1 MIINSTGGSV
11 NSVFKKFT
19 LSSDLEYPNFL
30 TITDV
35 DLPGGIVHGLALFA
49 VNTNTLSEVLK
60 DEAIFYVFADK
71 AQAETKQI
79 SFAMLSVND
88 DARYNTYVTPTAWG
102 DGFVYDYANK
112 TLMIKQNHSDSKFVS
127 GSYELLI
134 W

>member
-19 LSSDLEYPNFL
+19 LSSDVVYPNVL

-49 VNTNTLSEVLK
+49 INTNALSVVLQNNQV
-60 DEAIFYVFADK
+60 FYVFADK
-71 AQAETKQI
+71 AQAESKQI
-79 SFAMLSVND
+79 SFAKLLVSD
-88 DARYNTYVTPTAWG
+88 DARYNTQVTPAAWG
-102 DGFVYDYANK
+102 DAFVYDHANH
-112 TLMIKQNHSDSKFVS
+112 TLTIQQNAVDSKFVS

>member
-35 DLPGGIVHGLALFA
+35 DLPGGIVHGFALFA
-49 VNTNTLSEVLK
+49 VNNNALAEVLQ

-71 AQAETKQI
+71 AQAESKQI
-79 SFAMLSVND
+79 SFAKFLITD
-88 DARYNTYVTPTAWG
+88 DARYNTQVTPVGWG
-102 DGFVYDYANK
+102 DAFVYDYANH
-112 TLMIKQNHSDSKFVS
+112 TLTIKQNAINSKFVS

>member
-35 DLPGGIVHGLALFA
+35 DLPGGVVHGFALFA
-49 VNTNTLSEVLK
+49 VNNNALAEVLQ

-71 AQAETKQI
+71 AQAESKQI
-79 SFAMLSVND
+79 SFAKFLITD
-88 DARYNTYVTPTAWG
+88 DARYNTQVTPVGWG
-102 DGFVYDYANK
+102 DAFVYDYANH
-112 TLMIKQNHSDSKFVS
+112 TLTIKQNATNSKFVS

>member
-35 DLPGGIVHGLALFA
+35 DLPGGIVHGFALFA
-49 VNTNTLSEVLK
+49 VNNNALAEVLQ

-71 AQAETKQI
+71 AQAESKQI
-79 SFAMLSVND
+79 SFAKFLITD
-88 DARYNTYVTPTAWG
+88 DARYNTQVTPVGWG
-102 DGFVYDYANK
+102 DAFVYDYANH
-112 TLMIKQNHSDSKFVS
+112 TLTIKQNATNSKFVS

>member
-35 DLPGGIVHGLALFA
+35 DLPGGIVHGFALFA
-49 VNTNTLSEVLK
+49 VNNNALAEVLQ
-60 DEAIFYVFADK
+60 DDAIFYVFADK
-71 AQAETKQI
+71 AQAESKQI
-79 SFAMLSVND
+79 SFAKFLITD
-88 DARYNTYVTPTAWG
+88 DARYNTQVTPVGWG
-102 DGFVYDYANK
+102 DAFVYDYANHSL
-112 TLMIKQNHSDSKFVS
+112 TIKQNASNSKFVS

>member
-35 DLPGGIVHGLALFA
+35 DLPGGIVHGFALFA
-49 VNTNTLSEVLK
+49 VNNNVLAEVLQ

-71 AQAETKQI
+71 AQAESKQI
-79 SFAMLSVND
+79 SFAKFLITD
-88 DARYNTYVTPTAWG
+88 DARYNTQVTPVGWG
-102 DGFVYDYANK
+102 DAFVYDYANH
-112 TLMIKQNHSDSKFVS
+112 TLTIKQNASNSKFVS

>member
-11 NSVFKKFT
+11 NSVFRKFT
-19 LSSDLEYPNFL
+19 LSSDVVYPNFL

-49 VNTNTLSEVLK
+49 VNTEALSVVLQNNQV
-60 DEAIFYVFADK
+60 FYVFADK
-71 AQAETKQI
+71 AQAESKQI
-79 SFAMLSVND
+79 SFAKLLVSD
-88 DARYNTYVTPTAWG
+88 DARYNTQVTPAAWG
-102 DGFVYDYANK
+102 DAFVYDYANH
-112 TLMIKQNHSDSKFVS
+112 TLTIKQNAIDSKFVS

>member
-35 DLPGGIVHGLALFA
+35 DLPGGIVHGFALFA
-49 VNTNTLSEVLK
+49 VNNNALAEVLQ
-60 DEAIFYVFADK
+60 DDAIFYVFADK
-71 AQAETKQI
+71 AQAESKQI
-79 SFAMLSVND
+79 SFAKFLITD
-88 DARYNTYVTPTAWG
+88 DARYNTQVTPAAWG
-102 DGFVYDYANK
+102 DAFVYDYANH
-112 TLMIKQNHSDSKFVS
+112 TLTIQQNAVNSKFVS

>member
-35 DLPGGIVHGLALFA
+35 DLPGGIVHGFALFA
-49 VNTNTLSEVLK
+49 VNNNTLAEVLQ

-71 AQAETKQI
+71 AQAESKQI
-79 SFAMLSVND
+79 SFAKFLITD
-88 DARYNTYVTPTAWG
+88 DARYNTQVTPVGWG
-102 DGFVYDYANK
+102 DAFVYDYANH
-112 TLMIKQNHSDSKFVS
+112 TLTIKQNASNSKFVS

>member
-35 DLPGGIVHGLALFA
+35 DLPGGIVHGFALFA
-49 VNTNTLSEVLK
+49 VNNNSLAEVLQN
-60 DEAIFYVFADK
+60 DAIFYVFADK
-71 AQAETKQI
+71 AQAESKQI
-79 SFAMLSVND
+79 SFAKFLITD
-88 DARYNTYVTPTAWG
+88 DARYNTQVTPVGWG
-102 DGFVYDYANK
+102 DAFVYDYANH
-112 TLMIKQNHSDSKFVS
+112 TLTIKQNASNSKFVS

>member
-11 NSVFKKFT
+11 NSVFKEFT

-35 DLPGGIVHGLALFA
+35 DLPGGVVHGFALFA
-49 VNTNTLSEVLK
+49 VNNNTLSEVLQ
-60 DEAIFYVFADK
+60 DQAIFYVFADK
-71 AQAETKQI
+71 AQAESKQI
-79 SFAMLSVND
+79 SFALLSVSG
-88 DARYNTYVTPTAWG
+88 DARYNTQVTPTGWG

-112 TLMIKQNHSDSKFVS
+112 TLTIKQNHISSKFVS

>member
-35 DLPGGIVHGLALFA
+35 DLPGGIVHGFALFA
-49 VNTNTLSEVLK
+49 VNNNALAEVLQ

-71 AQAETKQI
+71 AQAESKQI
-79 SFAMLSVND
+79 SFAKFLITD
-88 DARYNTYVTPTAWG
+88 DARYNTQVTPVGWG
-102 DGFVYDYANK
+102 DAFVYDYANH
-112 TLMIKQNHSDSKFVS
+112 TLTIKQNASNSKFVS